1 METYIKKDIE
11 QVGDI
16 NLYYEHIRIHDS
28 FPTLVLI
35 HGFLSSSFSFRK
47 LVPHLTKEYNVI
59 SVDLPPF
66 GQSGKAYRYT
76 YSFRN
81 IADSVVKLLEGKGI
95 KKFSIIA
102 HSMGGQVSL
111 QLIKAY
117 PGLVERAVLL
127 AGSGYEPSFPRKMK
141 MLSYVPLFSFG
152 VKGYLQR
159 SGIEKNLRNVVHNQT
174 MIDDEMRQGY
184 LDPFMKK
191 HDIFRALGRMLR
203 DKESDLSSEQLHSID
218 TPCLLVWGRYDRVV
232 PLDIGRRLHED
243 LPNSK
248 LIVLE
253 NTGHLLPEEK
263 PEEVYQLIK
272 EFLEE

>member
-1 METYIKKDIE
+1 MESYVKKDIE
-11 QVGDI
+11 QIGDI
-16 NLYYEHIRIHDS
+16 DMYYEHIHVHDS

-47 LVPHLTKEYNVI
+47 LIPHLTKDYNVI
-59 SVDLPPF
+59 SIDLPPF
-66 GQSGKAYRYT
+66 GQSGKTNRYT

-81 IADSVVKLLEGKGI
+81 IAGSVVQLLEEKNI

-141 MLSYVPLFSFG
+141 MLSYFPFFSFG

-248 LIVLE
+248 LIVME

-272 EFLEE
+272 EFLDE

>member
-1 METYIKKDIE
+1 MESYIKKDIE

-16 NLYYEHIRIHDS
+16 DLYYEHIFIHDS
-28 FPTLVLI
+28 LPTLVLI

-47 LVPHLTKEYNVI
+47 LVPHLTKDYNVI

-66 GQSGKAYRYT
+66 GQSGKTNRYT

-81 IADSVVKLLEGKGI
+81 FADSLVQLLEGKGI
-95 KKFSIIA
+95 KHFSIIA

-111 QLIKAY
+111 QLINAY
-117 PGLVERAVLL
+117 PDLVERAVLL
-127 AGSGYEPSFPRKMK
+127 AGSGYEPSFPKKMK
-141 MLSYVPLFSFG
+141 MLSYLPFFSFG

-159 SGIEKNLRNVVHNQT
+159 SGIEKNLRNVVHDQT

-184 LDPFMKK
+184 LDPFMKS

-203 DKESDLSSEQLHSID
+203 DKEGDLSSEELHSIH
-218 TPCLLVWGRYDRVV
+218 TPCLLVWGRYDKVV
-232 PLDIGRRLHED
+232 PLDIGKRLHED

-248 LIVLE
+248 LIVME

-263 PEEVYQLIK
+263 PEEVYHLIK
-272 EFLEE
+272 GFLED